1 MNTSRILF
9 TVFAASLALAT
20 PGLAQLAPSRTSVML
35 SAGNACNGFAT
46 PAFTAISLAEKVSA
60 AAPAPGTGTG
70 SSGRESGPGTLSFDD
85 IVLTKSWD
93 DCSVSLYTLLF
104 KQQRLQTVQ
113 ISVHNSANTEVL
125 RLTLSDAL
133 ITSISDMDA
142 VNTTASERMT
152 LYYDKIVAFD
162 PVTNKS
168 ACFNRLTNSAC

>member
-1 MNTSRILF
+1 MYTSRILF

-46 PAFTAISLAEKVSA
+46 PAFTAISLAEKISA
-60 AAPAPGTGTG
+60 AAPGPA
-70 SSGRESGPGTLSFDD
+70 SSGRESGPGMLSFDD

-93 DCSVSLYTLLF
+93 DCSVSLYTLVF

-113 ISVHNSANTEVL
+113 ISVRNSANTEVL

-142 VNTTASERMT
+142 VNTTASERLT

-162 PVTNKS
+162 PLTNKS
-168 ACFNRLTNSAC
+168 ACFSRLTNSSC

>member
-20 PGLAQLAPSRTSVML
+20 PGLAQLAPSRTSVTL
-35 SAGNACNGFAT
+35 SAGNACNGFPT
-46 PAFTAISLAEKVSA
+46 PAFTTLSLAEKVSA
-60 AAPAPGTGTG
+60 AAPGPGG
-70 SSGRESGPGTLSFDD
+70 SSGREGGAGTLSFDE

-104 KQQRLQTVQ
+104 KRQRLQTVQ

-168 ACFNRLTNSAC
+168 ACFNRLTNSSC

>member
-1 MNTSRILF
+1 MYTSRILF

-20 PGLAQLAPSRTSVML
+20 PGLAQLAPSRTTVTL
-35 SAGNACNGFAT
+35 SAGNTCNGFAT
-46 PAFTAISLAEKVSA
+46 PAFTTLSLAEKISA
-60 AAPAPGTGTG
+60 AAPSPGPG
-70 SSGRESGPGTLSFDD
+70 SSGRESGPGMLSFDD

-93 DCSVSLYTLLF
+93 DCSVSLYTLVF

-113 ISVHNSANTEVL
+113 ISVRNSANTEVL

-142 VNTTASERMT
+142 VNTTASERLT

-162 PVTNKS
+162 PLTNKS
-168 ACFNRLTNSAC
+168 ACFSRLTNSSC